1 MASIKCVKCG
11 FVSWASAETCKKCG
25 AQLSE
30 SINAD
35 GTAIPFVD
43 RVKQNARRVKLVCSL
58 FAVIVVIGVASCLFA
73 FKPTDPDR
81 TEVFVLKDGT
91 RKSSKAWFH
100 SWFASDPT
108 VDEIVAQYLKVTGWE
123 ANPSALTSFVAKGR
137 FQIRNVP
144 GETLVQ
150 AQMPYRV
157 SVHYHWS
164 TVEGDM
170 DVQAEGSDKLLITQK
185 YYTKVLQRGAN
196 GKKGW
201 SLKGWANKDAQ
212 VDPKIKLESTKMV
225 DVKGEALI
233 DLKRGAEFLNFF
245 LLPKKYPRLY
255 LSGKTMVG
263 DRITYEVSNR
273 EVNDP
278 MAVMYFD
285 VETGMLL
292 KFWSYRRESPYIPSF
307 DEFIVPTRDSFD
319 QAEVDLED
327 YREVNGVKLPFL
339 IRQHFREF
347 WITAAITDLKPN
359 VTIEPSVFQK
369 PADSENKE

>member
-1 MASIKCVKCG
+1 MGSIKCVKCG
-11 FVSWASAETCKKCG
+11 FVSWATTETCKKCG

-30 SINAD
+30 STNAAVPTV
-35 GTAIPFVD
+35 GP
-43 RVKQNARRVKLVCSL
+43 VKHNARRVKLVCIL
-58 FAVIVVIGVASCLFA
+58 FAVIVVIAVASCLFA

-81 TEVFVLKDGT
+81 TEVFVLKDGSK
-91 RKSSKAWFH
+91 KSSKAWFH
-100 SWFASDPT
+100 SWFSSDPT
-108 VDEIVAQYLKVTGWE
+108 VDEIFAQYLKVTGWE

-137 FQIRNVP
+137 FQIRNEP

-164 TVEGDM
+164 TVEGEM
-170 DVQAEGSDKLLITQK
+170 DLQAEGTDKVLITQK

-201 SLKGWANKDAQ
+201 SRKGWADKNAQ
-212 VDPKIKLESTKMV
+212 VDPKIKLESTKMI
-225 DVKGEALI
+225 DVKGEPVI
-233 DLKRGAEFLNFF
+233 ELKRGAEFINFF
-245 LLPKKYPRLY
+245 QLPKKYPRLY

-263 DRITYEVSNR
+263 DRIAYEVSNR
-273 EVNDP
+273 ESSDA

-292 KFWSYRRESPYIPSF
+292 KFWSYRRDSPYIPSF
-307 DEFIVPTRDSFD
+307 DEYIVPTHDSSD
-319 QAEVDLED
+319 LAEVDLED
-327 YREVNGVKLPFL
+327 YREVNGVKVPFL

-347 WITAAITDLKPN
+347 WITTAITDLKPN
-359 VTIEPSVFQK
+359 VTIEASVFEK
-369 PADSENKE
+369 PADSESKD